1 MKYDRDRGECI
12 RRNCGEQLGAYRE
25 QNWQL
30 IRFSNSSAAG
40 HRGGSF
46 ISYGK
51 NTARFCF
58 GGRRP
63 LFLFAV
69 DWSTWICPHF
79 WTDPT
84 ALQQKMI
91 QWRGLRKTF
100 LTASEM
106 YDSERLWTYGFI
118 RALLEH
124 CSSKSNRTER
134 KRMTLFTRLS
144 PCQPMALVNEEKE
157 IAWIRMKE

>member
-1 MKYDRDRGECI
+1 M
-12 RRNCGEQLGAYRE
+12 NL
-25 QNWQL
+25 
-30 IRFSNSSAAG
+30 SSLLAG
-40 HRGGSF
+40 SHSF
-46 ISYGK
+46 TTK
-51 NTARFCF
+51 DDPMT
-58 GGRRP
+58 RP
-63 LFLFAV
+63 EEDIL
-69 DWSTWICPHF
+69 DS
-79 WTDPT
+79 
-84 ALQQKMI
+84 
-91 QWRGLRKTF
+91 
-100 LTASEM
+100 ASEM